1 MDMKTYSERTLD
13 APTDAERLE
22 APPESVYGAPTVS
35 DRGARGLRIAK
46 AAASASCLI
55 LCAVGI
61 LVHTAAA
68 AELFSYLKNGW
79 QNRIVSLIFPDVV
92 IEEKADDPDPVVL
105 DGDEE
110 ASEDG
115 NGDTDSI
122 PPSLKVMNEDL
133 SARAAGGLA
142 ISNETEYETNIEAL
156 MSSVPAAS
164 SPTGAEQSDAP
175 LVLIYHTHGTEAY
188 ADCAGNSFRSRDTEK
203 NTVAVGKTLA
213 ETLEKCGVG
222 TIHIEEMFDEK
233 SWSGAYD
240 SSTLAVRDVLSRYP
254 SVKYVF
260 DVHRDCIGNDDAGYV
275 RSVTDIG
282 GDEAAQLMIVCGTD
296 SGGSAHKNWR
306 ENLSFAL
313 SLQSRLW
320 NADNTLMRP
329 IDLRCAS
336 FYQDTSPGALLIEFG
351 TCANTLTEAKRSA
364 VMFGCVLSGYIT
376 GEDLGGQYADIAEE
390 YGLH

>member
-1 MDMKTYSERTLD
+1 
-13 APTDAERLE
+13 
-22 APPESVYGAPTVS
+22 
-35 DRGARGLRIAK
+35 
-46 AAASASCLI
+46 
-55 LCAVGI
+55 
-61 LVHTAAA
+61 
-68 AELFSYLKNGW
+68 
-79 QNRIVSLIFPDVV
+79 
-92 IEEKADDPDPVVL
+92 
-105 DGDEE
+105 
-110 ASEDG
+110 
-115 NGDTDSI
+115 
-122 PPSLKVMNEDL
+122 MNEDL

-188 ADCAGNSFRSRDTEK
+188 ADCADNSFRSRDREK